1 MTPMHWFLRS
11 QREATDYYGGGESIM
26 TETLADNKR
35 ASTLNVV
42 IVLDRS
48 GSMGV
53 IRESTVDAFNAFVG
67 KQRKEPGVETSLF
80 SLYLFADSVERIWGN
95 VPIGQVTDLTP
106 SNYHPNGQ
114 TALLDAI
121 AAALNETE
129 PHQPDEI
136 LVVVLTDGE
145 ENHSRIFDFLMVRDL
160 VRRKIEENWE
170 FIWLG
175 STEHSREY
183 ALGLGIP
190 AENIDLFEVTDAGIL
205 DSSDRISDS
214 VSRKRR
220 FHSTCGWKGDT
231 ITPVAPVPTPAPG
244 KKHSKK
250 P

>member
-1 MTPMHWFLRS
+1 
-11 QREATDYYGGGESIM
+11 M
-26 TETLADNKR
+26 TETFTDNKR
-35 ASTLNVV
+35 ATTLNVI

-53 IRESTVDAFNAFVG
+53 IRQSTVDAFNSFVD
-67 KQRKEPGVETSLF
+67 KQRKEPGVETTRFSLF
-80 SLYLFADSVERIWGN
+80 LFSDAVERIWDN

-121 AAALNETE
+121 SVAVNEME
-129 PHQPDEI
+129 QRFQQGEV

-145 ENHSRIFDFLMVRDL
+145 ENHSRIFNFLMVRDL
-160 VRRKIEENWE
+160 IQQKIEKNWE

-175 STEHSREY
+175 SDERSREF

-190 AENIDLFEVTDAGIL
+190 LENIDLFEVTDVGIL

-220 FHSTCGWKGDT
+220 FHSTSGWKGD
-231 ITPVAPVPTPAPG
+231 PVTSAAPVPKPAPG
-244 KKHSKK
+244 KKHTKK

>member
-1 MTPMHWFLRS
+1 
-11 QREATDYYGGGESIM
+11 M
-26 TETLADNKR
+26 TETFTDNKR
-35 ASTLNVV
+35 ASTLNVI

-53 IRESTVDAFNAFVG
+53 IRQSTVDAFNSFIG
-67 KQRKEPGVETSLF
+67 KQKQEPGAETTLF
-80 SLYLFADSVERIWGN
+80 SLYLFADTVERIWSN
-95 VPIGQVTDLTP
+95 VPIGQVTDLTL

-114 TALLDAI
+114 TALQDAI
-121 AAALNETE
+121 AAAVNETE
-129 PHQPDEI
+129 RQQPNEI

-145 ENHSRIFDFLMVRDL
+145 ENHSRIFNFLMVRDL
-160 VRRKIEENWE
+160 IQRKIEANWE

-175 STEHSREY
+175 SDERSREF

-190 AENIDLFEVTDAGIL
+190 LENIDLFEVTDAGIL

-220 FHSTCGWKGDT
+220 FHSTSGWKGNPV
-231 ITPVAPVPTPAPG
+231 TPVAPVPTPAPG
-244 KKHSKK
+244 KKHTKK